1 MRSYWNLSWKELK
14 AQKVTAV
21 LILIAVTMSTVMTT
35 VVGQSIGILQSLR
48 IEQAAGLNG
57 NRYASFYELSRE
69 QSEKLHED
77 DRLFDVMDIL
87 SAGTTPLKD

>member
-69 QSEKLHED
+69 Q
-77 DRLFDVMDIL
+77 
-87 SAGTTPLKD
+87 